1 MLEERTFAKLPS
13 GSKVERWRNGKKA
26 CVAGVQTAKER
37 GGAQDESGAKP
48 FRGF

>member
-1 MLEERTFAKLPS
+1 MLEERAFAKPPS
-13 GSKVERWRNGKKA
+13 GSKVARWRNGKEA

-37 GGAQDESGAKP
+37 GAQDESGAKP